1 MYDRRD
7 DYQELTPY
15 KRAGADLDRRGSL
28 ANSAVSRRDDSVSV
42 EQNTTAEVRAALGQ
56 ADNVGELCSRSSGS
70 TDDVLTIDRKVTL
83 RLAGLQA
90 EWLGRAEWLGN
101 RCCHRD
107 NGHRQGEGEGDEGRH
122 CSELEGRAS

>member
-1 MYDRRD
+1 MI
-7 DYQELTPY
+7 ELTPY

-28 ANSAVSRRDDSVSV
+28 ADRAVSRRDDSVSV
-42 EQNTTAEVRAALGQ
+42 EQDTAAEVRAALGQ
-56 ADNVGELCSRSSGS
+56 ADNVGELGSGSSGS
-70 TDDVLTIDRKVTL
+70 TDDVFTFNRKVTL

-90 EWLGRAEWLGN
+90 KWLGRAEWLGN

-107 NGHRQGEGEGDEGRH
+107 KGHRQGEGESDEGRH